1 MAAIEFDILQ
11 YMSGLTG
18 FTFDKAVLTRI
29 ALKRGVDEVTE
40 YEELTE
46 KDEDLITADLLL
58 TAYLSPT
65 VWASF
70 NQSHGSY
77 KKGIGSQTMYNKE
90 EILDFLRKIYE
101 LYDDPM
107 LEKVPDNSATIFF
120 RNDICED

>member
-1 MAAIEFDILQ
+1 MASIEFDILE

-29 ALKRGVDEVTE
+29 ALERCVADVTE
-40 YEELTE
+40 YAQLT
-46 KDEDLITADLLL
+46 KRDRDLITADLLL

-70 NQSHGSY
+70 DQSHGSY

-90 EILDFLRKIYE
+90 EIYNYLYNIYSQYEDEKLEE
-101 LYDDPM
+101 L
-107 LEKVPDNSATIFF
+107 PDNSAHVFF
-120 RNDICED
+120 RNDI

>member
-1 MAAIEFDILQ
+1 MATIEFDILQ

-29 ALKRGVDEVTE
+29 ALERGVAEVTE
-40 YEELTE
+40 YDELT
-46 KDEDLITADLLL
+46 KRDRDLITADLLL

-70 NQSHGSY
+70 DQSHGSY

-90 EILDFLRKIYE
+90 DIYNYLYNIYKLYEDEKLEE
-101 LYDDPM
+101 L
-107 LEKVPDNSATIFF
+107 VDNSAHVFF
-120 RNDICED
+120 RNDI

>member
-1 MAAIEFDILQ
+1 MAIIEFDILQ

-29 ALKRGVDEVTE
+29 ALKRGVANVTE

-46 KDEDLITADLLL
+46 KQEDLITADLLL

-65 VWASF
+65 TWASF

-77 KKGIGSQTMYNKE
+77 KKGVGSQTMYNKE
-90 EILDFLRKIYE
+90 EILEWLRGIYNKYE
-101 LYDDPM
+101 DPM
-107 LEKVPDNSATIFF
+107 LDKVPDNSAKVFF
-120 RNDICED
+120 RNDI

>member
-29 ALKRGVDEVTE
+29 ALDRGVAEVTE
-40 YEELTE
+40 YSELT
-46 KDEDLITADLLL
+46 KRDRDLITADLLL

-65 VWASF
+65 TWASF

-77 KKGIGSQTMYNKE
+77 KKGVGSQTMYNKE
-90 EILDFLRKIYE
+90 EILDYLRGIYE
-101 LYDDPM
+101 EYEDPM
-107 LEKVPDNSATIFF
+107 IDEVPDNSAHVFF
-120 RNDICED
+120 RNDI

>member
-29 ALKRGVDEVTE
+29 ALERGVDQVTE
-40 YEELTE
+40 YSQLT
-46 KDEDLITADLLL
+46 KRQKDLITADLLL
-58 TAYLSPT
+58 TAYLSPN

-70 NQSHGSY
+70 DQSHGSY

-90 EILDFLRKIYE
+90 EILDYLRGIYE
-101 LYDDPM
+101 EYED
-107 LEKVPDNSATIFF
+107 EKLDEVPDNSAHVFF
-120 RNDICED
+120 RNDI

>member
-29 ALKRGVDEVTE
+29 ALKRGVNEVTE
-40 YEELTE
+40 FEELTE

-65 VWASF
+65 IWASF

-90 EILDFLRKIYE
+90 EILDFLRKIYG

-107 LEKVPDNSATIFF
+107 LAKVPDNSATIFF
-120 RNDICED
+120 RNDI